1 MASRITAAF
10 AKAAQEER
18 PAFVSYVVAGYPT
31 RNATVD
37 VLLELEKG
45 GVDLVELG
53 IPFTDPL
60 ADGPTIQAA
69 HIAALE
75 NGIDIDTC
83 LQLVSEARAQGLQIP
98 VIFMGYYNPIM
109 QYGEQ
114 QLVERCAQAGI
125 DGYIVVDLPPEEAAS
140 FRGLCA
146 EHGLSYVPLIT
157 PSTSEGRV
165 QRLVQIA
172 DSFVYVVSR
181 SGVTGARKSLDLHLP
196 ELLGRVQ
203 KYTDLPLAVGF
214 GVNTHEHFKDV
225 GAMAD
230 GVVIGSQFVTVM
242 RGAAPDKV
250 AEVSRIY
257 AEQVSGRVGGDIK
270 RAKPLPKFG
279 GSGSGGGAHENIAS
293 QSLLPDRFGEFG
305 GQYIPEALYDCVSEL
320 EKAYVKCKDDPAFW
334 EEFRSFYPYM
344 GRPSPLHFA
353 DRLTEKCGGAK
364 IFLKREDLCHTGS
377 HKLNNAIGQA
387 LVAKRLGKSRIIAE
401 TGAGQHG
408 VGTATICAK
417 LGLKCIIYMGSED
430 MRRQALNVFRI
441 RMLGGE
447 VIPAVTGSRTL
458 KDAVNEAMRDWVTN
472 VQTTHYLV
480 GSAIGCH
487 PFPTM
492 VRDFQCV
499 IGNETKDQMRALTG
513 RLPDAVVACVGGGSN
528 SIGMFHPFIE
538 DRDVRLVGAEAAG
551 DGVDTPRHSATIS
564 AGSLGV
570 FHGAKTYL
578 LQDKKGQIMET
589 HSISAGLDYPGVGPE
604 HAWLRATGRGEYYGV
619 TDTQALEGFRALT
632 QLEGII
638 PALESSH
645 AIYQA
650 IQVASKMTP
659 DQQIVICVSGRGDKD
674 VNTVAEVLPKIG
686 PQIGWDLRFE
696 EDPTKIPPR
705 DN

>member
-1 MASRITAAF
+1 MASRISAAF

-18 PAFVSYVVAGYPT
+18 PAFVAYVVAGYPSPDLS
-31 RNATVD
+31 VD
-37 VLLELEKG
+37 ILLQLEKG
-45 GVDLVELG
+45 GVDLIELG

-69 HIAALE
+69 HITALE
-75 NGIDIDTC
+75 NGMDVDGC
-83 LQLVSEARAQGLQIP
+83 MQLVADARKQGLTIP
-98 VIFMGYYNPIM
+98 VLFMGYYNPIM
-109 QYGEQ
+109 QYGEKE
-114 QLVERCAQAGI
+114 LVEKCASSGI
-125 DGYIVVDLPPEEAAS
+125 DGYIVVDLPPEEAVS
-140 FRGLCA
+140 FRELCA
-146 EHGLSYVPLIT
+146 EAGLSYIPLIT

-172 DSFVYVVSR
+172 DSFVYIVSR
-181 SGVTGARKSLDLHLP
+181 SGVTGARKSLDSHLP
-196 ELLGRVQ
+196 DLLGRVQ
-203 KYTDLPLAVGF
+203 KYTSLPLAVGF

-225 GAMAD
+225 GSMAD
-230 GVVIGSQFVTVM
+230 GVVIGSQFITVM
-242 RGAAPDKV
+242 RNAEAGKV
-250 AEVSRIY
+250 PEAVRKY
-257 AEQVSGRVGGDIK
+257 AEEVSGRTIGDIK
-270 RAKPLPKFG
+270 REKPLAKFG
-279 GSGSGGGAHENIAS
+279 STEGNEKIVGV
-293 QSLLPDRFGEFG
+293 QSLIPDRFGEFG

-320 EKAYVKCKDDPAFW
+320 ERAYVKCRDDPAFW
-334 EEFRSFYPYM
+334 EEVRSFYPYM

-353 DRLTEKCGGAK
+353 DRLTAKCGGAQ
-364 IFLKREDLCHTGS
+364 IYLKREDLCHTGS

-387 LVAKRLGKSRIIAE
+387 LVAKRLGKTRIIAE

-447 VIPAVTGSRTL
+447 VIPATTGSRTL

-492 VRDFQCV
+492 VRDFQSV
-499 IGNETKDQMRALTG
+499 IGKETKEQMQKLTS

-538 DRDVRLVGAEAAG
+538 DTSVRLIGAEAAG
-551 DGVDTPRHSATIS
+551 DGVDTTKHSATIS
-564 AGSLGV
+564 AGTMGV
-570 FHGAKTYL
+570 FHGAKTFL
-578 LQDKKGQIMET
+578 LQDSKGQIMET
-589 HSISAGLDYPGVGPE
+589 HSVSAGLDYPGVGPE
-604 HAWLRATGRGEYYGV
+604 HAWLRATGRAEYYAV
-619 TDTQALEGFRALT
+619 TDAQALEGFRSLT

-645 AIYQA
+645 AVYQA
-650 IQVASKMTP
+650 MQVAAKMSP
-659 DQQIVICVSGRGDKD
+659 DQQLVICVSGRGDKD
-674 VNTVAEVLPKIG
+674 VNTVAEVLPKLG

-696 EDPTKIPPR
+696 EDPTQQNPHR
-705 DN
+705 YH

>member
-1 MASRITAAF
+1 MTSRISEAF
-10 AKAAQEER
+10 SKAAREER
-18 PAFVSYVVAGYPT
+18 PAFVAYVVAGYPT
-31 RNATVD
+31 LAEAVD

-45 GVDLVELG
+45 GVDLIELG

-69 HIAALE
+69 HITSLE
-75 NGIDIDTC
+75 NGTDIDSSM
-83 LQLVSEARAQGLQIP
+83 QLVADARIRGLNIP
-98 VIFMGYYNPIM
+98 VVFMGYYNPIM
-109 QYGEQ
+109 QYGEEL
-114 QLVERCAQAGI
+114 LVERCAQAGI
-125 DGYIVVDLPPEEAAS
+125 DGYIVVDLPPEEAVS

-146 EHGLSYVPLIT
+146 TLELSYIPLIT
-157 PSTSEGRV
+157 PSTSEARIK
-165 QRLVQIA
+165 RLVQIA
-172 DSFVYVVSR
+172 DSFIYIVSR
-181 SGVTGARKSLDLHLP
+181 SGVTGARKYLDTHLP

-203 KYTDLPLAVGF
+203 QHSSLPLAVGF
-214 GVNTHEHFKDV
+214 GVNTHAHFKDV

-230 GVVIGSQFVTVM
+230 SVVIGSQFITVM
-242 RGAAPDKV
+242 KNASPGKAAE
-250 AEVSRIY
+250 AARRY
-257 AEQVSGRVGGDIK
+257 AEEVSGRTVNDTK

-279 GSGSGGGAHENIAS
+279 GAHATDCSET
-293 QSLLPDRFGEFG
+293 QSLLPDRFGDFG
-305 GQYIPEALYDCVSEL
+305 GQYIPEALYDCVAEL
-320 EKAYVKCKDDPAFW
+320 EEAYVQCKDDPAFW

-344 GRPSPLHFA
+344 GRPSPLHLA
-353 DRLTEKCGGAK
+353 DRLTSKCGGAR

-387 LVAKRLGKSRIIAE
+387 LVAKRLGKTRIIAE

-417 LGLKCIIYMGSED
+417 LGLQCIIYMGSED

-441 RMLGGE
+441 RMLGAE
-447 VIPAVTGSRTL
+447 VIPATTGSCTL

-472 VQTTHYLV
+472 VQSTHYLV

-492 VRDFQCV
+492 VRVFQCV
-499 IGNETKDQMRALTG
+499 IGNETKEQMQALTG

-528 SIGMFHPFIE
+528 SIGMFYPFIS
-538 DRDVRLVGAEAAG
+538 DKSVRLVGAEAAG
-551 DGVDTPRHSATIS
+551 DGVDTPKHSATIS
-564 AGSLGV
+564 SGTLGV

-604 HAWLRATGRGEYYGV
+604 HAWLRATGRGEYHAV
-619 TDTQALEGFRALT
+619 TDTQALEGFRNLT

-645 AIYQA
+645 AVYQA
-650 IQVASKMTP
+650 MQVASKMSP
-659 DQQIVICVSGRGDKD
+659 EQQIVICVSGRGDKD
-674 VNTVAEVLPKIG
+674 VNTVAEVLPVIG
-686 PQIGWDLRFE
+686 PRIGWDLRFE
-696 EDPTKIPPR
+696 EDPTKIPRR
-705 DN
+705 DNN

>member
-1 MASRITAAF
+1 MTSRITSAF
-10 AKAAQEER
+10 AKASEQGR
-18 PAFVSYVVAGYPT
+18 PTFVAYVVAGYPT
-31 RNATVD
+31 LDEAVD
-37 VLLELEKG
+37 VLLELERG
-45 GVDLVELG
+45 GVDLIELG

-69 HIAALE
+69 HLASLR
-75 NGIDIDTC
+75 NGTDVDSC
-83 LQLVSEARAQGLQIP
+83 LGLVREARGRGLQIP
-98 VIFMGYYNPIM
+98 VLFMGYYNPIM

-114 QLVERCAQAGI
+114 RLVERCAEAGI
-125 DGYIVVDLPPEEAAS
+125 DGYIVVDLPPEEAVS

-146 EHGLSYVPLIT
+146 AAGLSYIPLVT
-157 PSTSEGRV
+157 PSTSEARV
-165 QRLVQIA
+165 RRLVQIA

-181 SGVTGARKSLDLHLP
+181 SGVTGARAALDTQLP

-203 KYTDLPLAVGF
+203 RHTDVPLAVGF
-214 GVNTHEHFKDV
+214 GVSTHEQFRAV

-230 GVVIGSQFVTVM
+230 GVVIGSQLITVM
-242 RGAAPDKV
+242 REAAPGTAAAAARAF
-250 AEVSRIY
+250 AED
-257 AEQVSGRVGGDIK
+257 VSGRTRGSAA
-270 RAKPLPKFG
+270 RAEPLAKY
-279 GSGSGGGAHENIAS
+279 GARGEHEPPAP

-305 GQYIPEALYDCVSEL
+305 GQYIPEALYDCVAEL
-320 EKAYVKCKDDPAFW
+320 ERAYAQCKADPAFW
-334 EEFRSFYPYM
+334 DEFRSFYPYM

-353 DRLTEKCGGAK
+353 DRLTRRCGGAQ

-387 LVAKRLGKSRIIAE
+387 LVAKRLGKTRIIAE

-417 LGLKCIIYMGSED
+417 LGLQCIIYMGSED

-447 VIPAVTGSRTL
+447 VIPATTGSCTL

-499 IGNETKDQMRALTG
+499 IGSETKEQLAALTG

-538 DRDVRLVGAEAAG
+538 DKSVRLIGAEAAG
-551 DGVDTPRHSATIS
+551 DGVDTAKHSATIS
-564 AGSLGV
+564 AGTLGV
-570 FHGAKTYL
+570 FHGAKTFL

-589 HSISAGLDYPGVGPE
+589 HSVSAGLDYPGVGPE
-604 HAWLRATGRGEYYGV
+604 HAWLKATGRGEYYAV
-619 TDTQALEGFRALT
+619 TDVQALEGFRALA

-645 AIYQA
+645 AVYQA
-650 IQVASKMTP
+650 MQVAAAMPP
-659 DQQIVICVSGRGDKD
+659 DQQLVICVSGRGDKD
-674 VNTVAEVLPKIG
+674 VNTVAEVLPTIG

-696 EDPTKIPPR
+696 ADPTKGPAKSYF
-705 DN
+705 

>member
-1 MASRITAAF
+1 
-10 AKAAQEER
+10 
-18 PAFVSYVVAGYPT
+18 
-31 RNATVD
+31 
-37 VLLELEKG
+37 
-45 GVDLVELG
+45 LG

-69 HIAALE
+69 HLVSLA
-75 NGIDIDTC
+75 NGVDIDLA
-83 LQLVSEARAQGLQIP
+83 LQLVAEARARGLQIP
-98 VIFMGYYNPIM
+98 VLFMGYYNPIM
-109 QYGEQ
+109 QYGEKQ
-114 QLVERCAQAGI
+114 VVDRCAEAGI
-125 DGYIVVDLPPEEAAS
+125 DGYIVVDLPPEEAVS

-146 EHGLSYVPLIT
+146 AAGLSYIPLIT
-157 PSTSEGRV
+157 PSTSEARI

-181 SGVTGARKSLDLHLP
+181 SGVTGARKSMDTLLP
-196 ELLGRVQ
+196 TLLGRVQ

-230 GVVIGSQFVTVM
+230 GVVIGSQFITVM
-242 RGAAPDKV
+242 HDAPRGGAAAAV
-250 AEVSRIY
+250 RAY
-257 AEQVSGRVGGDIK
+257 AEEVSGRTSGDMA
-270 RAKPLPKFG
+270 REKPLVKFG
-279 GSGSGGGAHENIAS
+279 TAGAAQS
-293 QSLLPDRFGEFG
+293 QAPQSLLPDRFGEFG
-305 GQYIPEALYDCVSEL
+305 GQYIPEALYDCVAEL
-320 EKAYVKCKDDPAFW
+320 EQAYFACKNDPAFW
-334 EEFRSFYPYM
+334 DEFRSFYPYM

-353 DRLTEKCGGAK
+353 DRLTARCGGAQ
-364 IFLKREDLCHTGS
+364 IYLKREDLCHTGS

-387 LVAKRLGKSRIIAE
+387 LVAKRLGKTRIIAE

-447 VIPAVTGSRTL
+447 VIPAVTGSCTL

-472 VQTTHYLV
+472 VSTTHYLV

-492 VRDFQCV
+492 VRDFQRV
-499 IGNETKDQMRALTG
+499 IGCETKEQLHALTG

-538 DRDVRLVGAEAAG
+538 ERSVRLVGAEAAG
-551 DGVDTPRHSATIS
+551 DGIDTDKHSATIS
-564 AGSLGV
+564 AGTLGV

-589 HSISAGLDYPGVGPE
+589 HSVSAGLDYPGVGPE
-604 HAWLRATGRGEYYGV
+604 HAWLRATGRGEYYAV
-619 TDTQALEGFRALT
+619 TDAQALEGFRTLAE
-632 QLEGII
+632 LEGII

-645 AIYQA
+645 AVYQA
-650 IQVASKMTP
+650 MQTAAAMSP

-674 VNTVAEVLPKIG
+674 VNTVAETLPKLG

-696 EDPTKIPPR
+696 ADPTKTQHESYF
-705 DN
+705 

>member
-1 MASRITAAF
+1 MAERITKAFSRAA
-10 AKAAQEER
+10 EEGR
-18 PAFVSYVVAGYPT
+18 PAFVAYTVAGFPSPDLS
-31 RNATVD
+31 VD

-45 GVDLVELG
+45 GVDLIELG

-60 ADGPTIQAA
+60 ADGPTIQEA
-69 HIAALE
+69 HIVALE
-75 NGIDIDTC
+75 NKTDIDTC
-83 LQLVSEARAQGLQIP
+83 MSIVSKARERGLQAP
-98 VIFMGYYNPIM
+98 VLFMGYYNPIM
-109 QYGEQ
+109 QYGESD
-114 QLVERCAQAGI
+114 LVQRCAQAGI
-125 DGYIVVDLPPEEAAS
+125 DGYLVVDLPPEEAHS
-140 FRGLCA
+140 FRSLCA
-146 EHGLSYVPLIT
+146 SSGLSYVPLIT
-157 PSTSEGRV
+157 PTTSEARIK
-165 QRLVQIA
+165 RLVQVA
-172 DSFVYVVSR
+172 DSFIYVVSR
-181 SGVTGARKSLDLHLP
+181 SGVTGARESLDAKLSL
-196 ELLGRVQ
+196 LLGRIK

-214 GVNTHEHFKDV
+214 GVNTHKHFKDI
-225 GAMAD
+225 GSMAD
-230 GVVIGSQFVTVM
+230 GVVIGSQFITIM
-242 RGAAPDKV
+242 RNTEPSKVLGAV
-250 AEVSRIY
+250 RHY
-257 AEQVSGRVGGDIK
+257 AEEVSGRSTNNTA
-270 RAKPLPKFG
+270 RTSPLPKHSPPK
-279 GSGSGGGAHENIAS
+279 SGEAKE
-293 QSLLPDRFGEFG
+293 QQPLLPDKFGEFG
-305 GQYIPEALYDCVSEL
+305 GQYIPEALYDCVAEL
-320 EKAYVKCKDDPAFW
+320 EKAYVECKNDTAFW

-364 IFLKREDLCHTGS
+364 IYLKREDLCHTGS

-447 VIPAVTGSRTL
+447 VIPATTGSCTL

-472 VQTTHYLV
+472 VETTHYLV

-499 IGNETKDQMRALTG
+499 IGRETKDQMTTLTG

-538 DRDVRLVGAEAAG
+538 DKEVRLIGAEAAG
-551 DGVDTPRHSATIS
+551 DGVDTDKHSATIS
-564 AGSLGV
+564 VGTLGV

-604 HAWLRATGRGEYYGV
+604 HAWLRSTGRAEYFGV
-619 TDTQALEGFRALT
+619 TDAQALEGFRDIT

-645 AIYQA
+645 AVYQA
-650 IQVASKMTP
+650 IQLASSMSS
-659 DQQIVICVSGRGDKD
+659 DQQIVICISGRGDKD
-674 VNTVAEVLPKIG
+674 VNTVAEMLPKIG

-696 EDPTKIPPR
+696 ADPTKNAPKGYY
-705 DN
+705 

>member
-1 MASRITAAF
+1 MTSRISAAF
-10 AKAAQEER
+10 SKAAQEER
-18 PAFVSYVVAGYPT
+18 PAFVAYVVAGYPT
-31 RNATVD
+31 PDLTVD

-45 GVDLVELG
+45 GVDLIELG
-53 IPFTDPL
+53 VPFTDPL

-69 HIAALE
+69 HMVALE
-75 NGIDIDTC
+75 NGIDIDEC
-83 LQLVSEARAQGLQIP
+83 VRLVKEARERGLTIP
-98 VIFMGYYNPIM
+98 VLFMGYYNPIM
-109 QYGEQ
+109 QYGEELLVQ
-114 QLVERCAQAGI
+114 QCAQAGI
-125 DGYIVVDLPPEEAAS
+125 DGYIVVDLPPEEAVT
-140 FRGLCA
+140 FRELCA
-146 EHGLSYVPLIT
+146 AAGLSYIPLIT
-157 PSTSEGRV
+157 PSTSEGRI

-181 SGVTGARKSLDLHLP
+181 SGVTGARASLDSHLP
-196 ELLGRVQ
+196 NLLGRIQ
-203 KYTDLPLAVGF
+203 KHTALPLAVGF

-230 GVVIGSQFVTVM
+230 GVVIGSQFITVM
-242 RGAAPDKV
+242 RNAASGNV
-250 AEVSRIY
+250 AQAVGEY
-257 AEQVSGRVGGDIK
+257 CEQVSGRSSDDIK
-270 RAKPLPKFG
+270 REKPLPKFG
-279 GSGSGGGAHENIAS
+279 SIGSLSGNERM
-293 QSLLPDRFGEFG
+293 QPQTLLPDRFGEFG
-305 GQYIPEALYDCVSEL
+305 GQYIPEALYDCVAEL
-320 EKAYVKCKDDPAFW
+320 ERAYVQCKDDPAFW

-353 DRLTEKCGGAK
+353 DRLTAECGGAQ
-364 IFLKREDLCHTGS
+364 IYLKREDLCHTGS

-387 LVAKRLGKSRIIAE
+387 LVAKRLGKTRIIAE

-447 VIPAVTGSRTL
+447 VIPAVTGSCTL

-472 VQTTHYLV
+472 VQDTHYLV

-499 IGNETKDQMRALTG
+499 IGNETKEQMHALTA

-528 SIGMFHPFIE
+528 SIGMFHPFIA
-538 DRDVRLVGAEAAG
+538 DKSVRLIGAEAAG
-551 DGVDTPRHSATIS
+551 DGVDTPKHSATIS
-564 AGSLGV
+564 AGTMGV

-578 LQDKKGQIMET
+578 LQDRKGQIMET
-589 HSISAGLDYPGVGPE
+589 HSVSAGLDYPGVGPE
-604 HAWLRATGRGEYYGV
+604 HSWLRSTGRAEYHAV
-619 TDTQALEGFRALT
+619 SDAQALQGFRALT

-645 AIYQA
+645 AVYQA
-650 IQVASKMTP
+650 MQIARKMSP
-659 DQQIVICVSGRGDKD
+659 DQLLVICVSGRGDKD
-674 VNTVAEVLPKIG
+674 VNTVAEILPTIG

-696 EDPTKIPPR
+696 EDPTKIPR
-705 DN
+705 RS

>member
-1 MASRITAAF
+1 MAQRISKAF

-18 PAFVSYVVAGYPT
+18 PTFVAYITAGYPSPDQ
-31 RNATVD
+31 TVD
-37 VLLELEKG
+37 ILLELEKG
-45 GVDLVELG
+45 GVDVVELG

-60 ADGPTIQAA
+60 ADGPTIQEA
-69 HIAALE
+69 HLAALAHHT
-75 NGIDIDTC
+75 DIDMCTNM
-83 LQLVSEARAQGLQIP
+83 VSEARARGLQIP
-98 VIFMGYYNPIM
+98 VLFMGYYNPIM
-109 QYGEQ
+109 QYGERNV
-114 QLVERCAQAGI
+114 VERCAQAGI
-125 DGYIVVDLPPEEAAS
+125 DGYIVVDLPPEEAVS
-140 FRGLCA
+140 FRALCA
-146 EHGLSYVPLIT
+146 EFGQSYVPLIT
-157 PSTSEGRV
+157 PSTSEARIR
-165 QRLVQIA
+165 RLVKIA

-181 SGVTGARKSLDLHLP
+181 SGVTGARKTLDTHLP
-196 ELLGRVQ
+196 DLLGRIQ
-203 KYTDLPLAVGF
+203 NHTDLPLAVGF
-214 GVNTHEHFKDV
+214 GVSTHEHFTDV

-230 GVVIGSQFVTVM
+230 GVVIGSQFITVM
-242 RGAAPDKV
+242 RNAEPGKAA
-250 AEVSRIY
+250 AAARAY
-257 AEQVSGRVGGDIK
+257 AEEVCGRTINK
-270 RAKPLPKFG
+270 TTRAKPLPKHA
-279 GSGSGGGAHENIAS
+279 SGAVEESTKQHS
-293 QSLLPDRFGEFG
+293 VLPDRFGDFG

-320 EKAYVKCKDDPAFW
+320 EQAYIQCKNDPAFW

-353 DRLTEKCGGAK
+353 DRLTAKSGGAQ
-364 IFLKREDLCHTGS
+364 IYLKREDLCHTGS

-417 LGLKCIIYMGSED
+417 LGLECIIYMGSED

-441 RMLGGE
+441 RMLGGT
-447 VIPAVTGSRTL
+447 VIPATTGSCTL

-472 VQTTHYLV
+472 VQNTHYLV

-499 IGNETKDQMRALTG
+499 IGKETKEQMQVLTG

-538 DRDVRLVGAEAAG
+538 NKEVRLIGAEAAG
-551 DGVDTPRHSATIS
+551 DGVDTPKHSATIT
-564 AGSLGV
+564 AGTLGV
-570 FHGAKTYL
+570 FHGAKTFL

-589 HSISAGLDYPGVGPE
+589 HSVSAGLDYPGVGPE
-604 HAWLRATGRGEYYGV
+604 HAWLKATGRGEYYGV
-619 TDTQALEGFRALT
+619 TDVQALEGFRSLT

-645 AIYQA
+645 AVYKAMQIA
-650 IQVASKMTP
+650 ATMRP
-659 DQQIVICVSGRGDKD
+659 DENLVICISGRGDKD
-674 VNTVAEVLPKIG
+674 VNTVAEVLPTIG

-696 EDPTKIPPR
+696 SDPTLAGRK
-705 DN
+705 NHQA

>member
-1 MASRITAAF
+1 MTERITKAF
-10 AKAAQEER
+10 ARAAQEER
-18 PAFVSYVVAGYPT
+18 PAFVAYTVAGYPSIDQ
-31 RNATVD
+31 TVD
-37 VLLELEKG
+37 ILLALESG
-45 GVDLVELG
+45 GVDVIELG

-60 ADGPTIQAA
+60 ADGPTIQEA

-75 NGIDIDTC
+75 NETDIDAC
-83 LQLVSEARAQGLQIP
+83 LDIVSKARARGLQAP
-98 VIFMGYYNPIM
+98 VLFMGYYNPIM
-109 QYGEQ
+109 QYGEAD
-114 QLVERCAQAGI
+114 LVKNCAQAGI
-125 DGYIVVDLPPEEAAS
+125 DGYIVVDLPPEEAHS
-140 FRGLCA
+140 FRSLCA
-146 EHGLSYVPLIT
+146 SSGLSYIPLIT
-157 PSTSEGRV
+157 PSTSEARV
-165 QRLVQIA
+165 KRLVQIA

-181 SGVTGARKSLDLHLP
+181 SGVTGARKSLDSNLSS
-196 ELLGRVQ
+196 LLGRVQ

-214 GVNTHEHFKDV
+214 GVSTHEHFTDV
-225 GAMAD
+225 GSMAD
-230 GVVIGSQFVTVM
+230 GVVIGSQFITVL
-242 RGAAPDKV
+242 RN
-250 AEVSRIY
+250 AEPGKQPEAIRRY
-257 AEQVSGRVGGDIK
+257 AEEVSGRATNSAV
-270 RAKPLPKFG
+270 RTAPLPKHHPPKG
-279 GSGSGGGAHENIAS
+279 EELKEQH
-293 QSLLPDRFGEFG
+293 SLLPDRFGEFG
-305 GQYIPEALYDCVSEL
+305 GQYVPEALYDCISEL
-320 EKAYVKCKDDPAFW
+320 EKAYVACKNDPAFW

-344 GRPSPLHFA
+344 GRPSPLHLA

-364 IFLKREDLCHTGS
+364 IYLKREDLCHTGS
-377 HKLNNAIGQA
+377 HKLNNAIGQV

-447 VIPAVTGSRTL
+447 VIPAVTGSCTL

-472 VQTTHYLV
+472 VESTHYLV

-499 IGNETKDQMRALTG
+499 IGNETKEQMKALAG
-513 RLPDAVVACVGGGSN
+513 RLPDTVVACVGGGSN
-528 SIGMFHPFIE
+528 AIGMFHPFIE
-538 DRDVRLVGAEAAG
+538 NKEVRLVGAEAAG
-551 DGVDTPRHSATIS
+551 DGVDTDKHSATIS

-589 HSISAGLDYPGVGPE
+589 HSVSAGLDYPGVGPE
-604 HAWLRATGRGEYYGV
+604 HAWLRSTGRAEYYPV
-619 TDTQALEGFRALT
+619 TDAQALEGFRTLAE
-632 QLEGII
+632 LEGII

-650 IQVASKMTP
+650 MQVASAMTS
-659 DQQIVICVSGRGDKD
+659 DELLVICVSGRGDKD
-674 VNTVAEVLPKIG
+674 VNTVAEVLPTIG

-696 EDPTKIPPR
+696 EDPTKTPR
-705 DN
+705 KSYF

>member
-1 MASRITAAF
+1 MAQRISTAF
-10 AKAAQEER
+10 AKAAEEER
-18 PAFVSYVVAGYPT
+18 PTFVAYVTAGYPSPDQ
-31 RNATVD
+31 TVD
-37 VLLELEKG
+37 ILLELEKG
-45 GVDLVELG
+45 GVDVVELG

-60 ADGPTIQAA
+60 ADGPTIQEA
-69 HIAALE
+69 HLEALAHHT
-75 NGIDIDTC
+75 DIDMCTNM
-83 LQLVSEARAQGLQIP
+83 VSEARARGLQIP
-98 VIFMGYYNPIM
+98 VLFMGYYNPIM
-109 QYGEQ
+109 QYGERHV
-114 QLVERCAQAGI
+114 VERCAQAGI
-125 DGYIVVDLPPEEAAS
+125 DGYIVVDLPPEEAVS
-140 FRGLCA
+140 FRALCA
-146 EHGLSYVPLIT
+146 EFGQSYIPLIT
-157 PSTSEGRV
+157 PSTSEARIK
-165 QRLVQIA
+165 RLVKIA

-181 SGVTGARKSLDLHLP
+181 SGVTGARKTVDTHLSD
-196 ELLGRVQ
+196 LLGRIQ

-214 GVNTHEHFKDV
+214 GVSTHEHFAEV

-230 GVVIGSQFVTVM
+230 GVVIGSQLITAM
-242 RGAAPDKV
+242 RSAEPGKAA
-250 AEVSRIY
+250 AAARTY
-257 AEQVSGRVGGDIK
+257 AEEVCGRTANK
-270 RAKPLPKFG
+270 TTRAKPLSKHA
-279 GSGSGGGAHENIAS
+279 SGVAEEGAKQHS
-293 QSLLPDRFGEFG
+293 VLPDRFGDFG

-320 EKAYVKCKDDPAFW
+320 EQAYIQCKNDPAFW

-353 DRLTEKCGGAK
+353 DRLTAKSGGAQ
-364 IFLKREDLCHTGS
+364 IYLKREDLCHTGS

-417 LGLKCIIYMGSED
+417 LGLECIIYMGSED

-441 RMLGGE
+441 RMLGGT
-447 VIPAVTGSRTL
+447 VIPATTGSCTL

-472 VQTTHYLV
+472 VQNTHYLV

-499 IGNETKDQMRALTG
+499 IGRETKEQMQALTG

-538 DRDVRLVGAEAAG
+538 DKQVRLIGAEAAG
-551 DGVDTPRHSATIS
+551 DGVDTPKHSATIT
-564 AGSLGV
+564 AGTLGV
-570 FHGAKTYL
+570 FHGAKTFL

-589 HSISAGLDYPGVGPE
+589 HSVSAGLDYPGVGPE
-604 HAWLRATGRGEYYGV
+604 HAWLRATGRAEYFGV
-619 TDTQALEGFRALT
+619 TDAQALEGFRSLT

-645 AIYQA
+645 AVYQA
-650 IQVASKMTP
+650 MQVASKMRP
-659 DQQIVICVSGRGDKD
+659 DEQLVICISGRGDKD

-696 EDPTKIPPR
+696 SDPTLVARK
-705 DN
+705 NH